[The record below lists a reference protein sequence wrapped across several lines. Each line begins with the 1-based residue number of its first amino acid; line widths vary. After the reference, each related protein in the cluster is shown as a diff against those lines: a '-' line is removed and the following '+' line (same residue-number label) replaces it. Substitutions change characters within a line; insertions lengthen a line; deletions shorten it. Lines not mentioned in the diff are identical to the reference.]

1 MIARSGRATSL
12 RARRNVLGFAVLAAI
27 SLAALGCKDS
37 SADDAKSGPIAI
49 TADDKGFTPSSVT
62 LKKGAPA
69 SLVFTRTSD
78 ATCATEVVFPDL
90 KIKKDLPLKTPVTID
105 IPTDAPR
112 SLTFTCGMAM
122 FKGAVVIR

>member
-1 MIARSGRATSL
+1 MILRSNLAL
-12 RARRNVLGFAVLAAI
+12 FAVVAAV
-27 SLAALGCKDS
+27 SVSGLGCKDS
-37 SADDAKSGPIAI
+37 AADDAKSGPIAI
-49 TADDKGFTPSSVT
+49 TADDKGFTPPSVT

-69 SLVFTRTSD
+69 SLVFTRTTD